1 MVVHFPE
8 THTQGTNK
16 KVKSL
21 VITIDKIDVD
31 EMLKHRA
38 LKSEKGANFCGNHRT
53 DCIIQQLDQN
63 KTILLYLYFLRL
75 WSIVCA

>member
-1 MVVHFPE
+1 M
-8 THTQGTNK
+8 
-16 KVKSL
+16 KSL

-38 LKSEKGANFCGNHRT
+38 LNSEKGAKFCGDHRT

-63 KTILLYLYFLRL
+63 KKILLYFYFLRL

>member
-1 MVVHFPE
+1 M
-8 THTQGTNK
+8 
-16 KVKSL
+16 KSL

-38 LKSEKGANFCGNHRT
+38 LKSEKGAKFCGNHHT

-63 KTILLYLYFLRL
+63 KKILLYFFFFDFGALCVHEVYLQVHAIHFH
-75 WSIVCA
+75 

>member
-1 MVVHFPE
+1 M
-8 THTQGTNK
+8 
-16 KVKSL
+16 KSL

-38 LKSEKGANFCGNHRT
+38 LKSEKGAKFCGNHHT

-63 KTILLYLYFLRL
+63 KKILLYIFFLRL